1 MGSRKLGL
9 RGFPV
14 ADKISVYILAA
25 NKLLRE
31 ALSHTFKVR
40 ADIEVA
46 GSSEQPGTGLDAIE
60 GIRPDVL
67 LVNGAM
73 TGFNWAGFIPE
84 ARRISP
90 ETKVII
96 FGMQEDP
103 DQLFRSIRAGVVGF
117 LLSEASA
124 TELVSAVR
132 SVARGEAVCPP
143 RLSLTLFSYV
153 ARQASVP
160 NPKLRAMH
168 GLTRREQQLLPLIAQ
183 GLTNKEIAS
192 YLCLSEQTVKN
203 HIHRILQKSGSVDRL
218 SAVYALDSTALRE
231 P

>member
-1 MGSRKLGL
+1 M
-9 RGFPV
+9 
-14 ADKISVYILAA
+14 ADKITVYILAA
-25 NKLLRE
+25 NRLLRE
-31 ALSHTFKVR
+31 ALSRTFKVR
-40 ADIEVA
+40 ADIEVV
-46 GSSEQPGTGLDAIE
+46 GSSEQPGLGLDAIA

-73 TGFNWAGFIPE
+73 SGFNWAGFIPE
-84 ARRISP
+84 ARRTSP
-90 ETKVII
+90 ETRVVI

-103 DQLFRSIRAGVVGF
+103 EEFFRSIRAGVVGF

-132 SVARGEAVCPP
+132 SVVRGEAVCPP
-143 RLSLTLFSYV
+143 RLSLTLFTYV
-153 ARQASVP
+153 ARHASVP

-192 YLCLSEQTVKN
+192 YFGLSEQTIKN
-203 HIHRILQKSGSVDRL
+203 HIHRILQKSGSEDRL
-218 SAVYALDSTALRE
+218 SAVYALETTALHE
-231 P
+231 